1 MYSEFTDNQLVEDY
15 VKNSS
20 KEAFQEIFTRY
31 FKYTYRYVF
40 GRVGQ
45 RETCEDIV
53 SETFLTLISVIK
65 NFDNKAKLST
75 FIIGIAINKMRQYFA
90 NKTKLNET
98 ELKEECIFI
107 EDGVYEDEDEE
118 QANDVDD
125 KQSKTMVDV
134 KPLLA
139 GLSDSYRQVLTA
151 RFLDCKSIRETAK
164 ELSLSLE
171 NVRVIQFRALT
182 KLKKLLIGAN
192 L

>member
-15 VKNSS
+15 VENSS

-45 RETCEDIV
+45 KEACEDIV

-75 FIIGIAINKMRQYFA
+75 FIIGIAINKMRQHFA
-90 NKTKLNET
+90 NKSKQNETKLDNECVFLEDNAT
-98 ELKEECIFI
+98 LEE
-107 EDGVYEDEDEE
+107 
-118 QANDVDD
+118 DD
-125 KQSKTMVDV
+125 KKSKIAIDV
-134 KPLLA
+134 RPLLA
-139 GLSDSYRQVLTA
+139 GLPDNYRQVLTA

-182 KLKKLLIGAN
+182 KLKKLLIGTN